1 MLDLEE
7 LRQLRSIAKR
17 PRIVS
22 LINSEIH
29 TLEKVGFPFLIFF
42 AFLFFLSFFLA
53 LSFPPPPPKKNVN
66 GYCFSFLL
74 LEYEFPNETCVCVM
88 FSLVALFGVFH

>member
-1 MLDLEE
+1 MAEDLALDLEE

-42 AFLFFLSFFLA
+42 EFICFSFLFFLSFSLF
-53 LSFPPPPPKKNVN
+53 SPPQPKKKVN

-74 LEYEFPNETCVCVM
+74 LEYEFPNETCVCVC
-88 FSLVALFGVFH
+88 V

>member
-1 MLDLEE
+1 MAEDLALDLEE

-22 LINSEIH
+22 LIDSEIH
-29 TLEKVGFPFLIFF
+29 TLEKVGFPFWNFFEFICFSFIFF
-42 AFLFFLSFFLA
+42 SFFLC
-53 LSFPPPPPKKNVN
+53 SPPQPKKKVN

-74 LEYEFPNETCVCVM
+74 VEYEFPNEMCV
-88 FSLVALFGVFH
+88 

>member
-1 MLDLEE
+1 MAEDLALDLEE

-42 AFLFFLSFFLA
+42 LNLFAFLLFSLFLSSSFFCL
-53 LSFPPPPPKKNVN
+53 KKK
-66 GYCFSFLL
+66 
-74 LEYEFPNETCVCVM
+74 
-88 FSLVALFGVFH
+88 

>member
-1 MLDLEE
+1 MAEDLALDLEE

-22 LINSEIH
+22 LIDSEIH
-29 TLEKVGFPFLIFF
+29 TLEKVGFPFLNFF
-42 AFLFFLSFFLA
+42 EFICFSFLSFFLC
-53 LSFPPPPPKKNVN
+53 SPPQPKKKVN

-74 LEYEFPNETCVCVM
+74 VEYEFPNEMCVCVC
-88 FSLVALFGVFH
+88 V